1 MEKTTDF
8 LLKEYEAAR
17 GEMADAVKETRT
29 LERYALLTVAA
40 IWSWVVASRKPEY
53 DALKWLPA
61 LIVVFFAFRALVLTK
76 HVDFI
81 ANYLEK
87 IEKQFAL
94 PDSLG
99 FEQQFKNKGTLKR
112 LSAYVFWGLL
122 FVASVIIPY
131 AYKA

>member
-1 MEKTTDF
+1 
-8 LLKEYEAAR
+8 
-17 GEMADAVKETRT
+17 
-29 LERYALLTVAA
+29 LELGRRK
-40 IWSWVVASRKPEY
+40 SKPEY

-87 IEKQFAL
+87 IEKHFAL

-112 LSAYVFWGLL
+112 FSAYVFWGLL
-122 FVASVIIPY
+122 FVGSVIIPC